1 MKRVIVILF
10 LCLTSFVVAQH
21 KSTHNSKHIDSLSF
35 KKESILPKN
44 DSSYNSTFYE
54 MQKYKAF
61 HLKTAHIKDQKK
73 YLTQLHTFTKDSL
86 KILAVKLLSIK
97 QLDSKKLLDKDIA
110 QHRDFYV
117 LLLHDLKES
126 DIDPSEY
133 LFLENKLSKVL
144 ISELKTKYTY
154 SWWLNIILIGLLI
167 GSLSFM
173 WFSYSSKKKIAVS
186 LSRQET
192 TIKNLILNGKSNK
205 EIAEELFISLSTVK
219 THITNIYQKLN
230 ISNRNELV
238 STFKN
243 TTSTST

>member
-1 MKRVIVILF
+1 MKKIIVILF
-10 LCLTSFVVAQH
+10 LCLTSFAVAQD
-21 KSTHNSKHIDSLSF
+21 KTTNAILKIDTSSCTKELPVP
-35 KKESILPKN
+35 KK
-44 DSSYNSTFYE
+44 DSSYNSTSYE

-73 YLTQLHTFTKDSL
+73 YLTEVHTFTKDSL
-86 KILAVKLLSIK
+86 KILAVKLLSIQ
-97 QLDSKKLLDKDIA
+97 QLHNKKLLDKDIA
-110 QHRDFYV
+110 QHREFY
-117 LLLHDLKES
+117 LLLLNDLKES

-144 ISELKTKYTY
+144 IDTLETKYTY
-154 SWWLNIILIGLLI
+154 SWWLNIILAFSLI
-167 GSLSFM
+167 GSLIFI
-173 WFSYSSKKKIAVS
+173 WFSYNGKKKIAVS
-186 LSRQET
+186 LSKQET

-238 STFKN
+238 SIFKN